1 MLQAVEEEWTS
12 ANIIVKSVKLLSIHK
27 RNWTNILKAIN
38 TKREALIQL
47 QTMVGINEN
56 ILQLQGKVIL
66 KFYNILRPAGQS
78 ATLQAKGVSQ

>member
-12 ANIIVKSVKLLSIHK
+12 ANIIVKSVTLLSIHK

-47 QTMVGINEN
+47 QTMVAINEN

-78 ATLQAKGVSQ
+78 ATLQAKGICQ